1 MEQLESVARLCSLR
15 SLRLPLIAC
24 LWSRDLTMPTTAVT
38 SLSVSRQR
46 TKSVCR
52 SVTSPFLTSQQIGVT
67 LLPVDGNVHRHMATI
82 AHPEPI
88 SSLVSSFDGHFLF
101 SSGEASAGIHV
112 WQVNPS
118 SLFAASRLGGDGLE
132 PFLNMLEGGKTGE
145 FLHQLED
152 YFYFAQIR
160 AQGEDSMEKRV
171 VCSASKARR

>member
-1 MEQLESVARLCSLR
+1 
-15 SLRLPLIAC
+15 
-24 LWSRDLTMPTTAVT
+24 
-38 SLSVSRQR
+38 
-46 TKSVCR
+46 
-52 SVTSPFLTSQQIGVT
+52 VT

-101 SSGEASAGIHV
+101 SSGMASAGIHV

-171 VCSASKARR
+171 VCSVSDARWRPDAVQVSDKVPLAEVPSIFRALGCFLSEYEINV